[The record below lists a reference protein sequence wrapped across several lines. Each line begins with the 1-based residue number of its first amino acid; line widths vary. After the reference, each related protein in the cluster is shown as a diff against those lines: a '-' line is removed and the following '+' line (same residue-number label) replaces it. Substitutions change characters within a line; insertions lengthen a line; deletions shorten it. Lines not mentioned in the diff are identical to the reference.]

1 MRDFTSEEQAILRRM
16 VSYRNDNNIEALR
29 LRNLLDEIVPNYVLI
44 WEKKSPEH
52 CENIDLYL
60 PTNDKEVGLS
70 SFYEIADFLLF
81 IEEINELGL
90 ISVRNYDIKTY
101 TKALFSTD
109 KYYYENPFMSNESIL
124 TRREH
129 KRVNRTNGYYS
140 YRSQLQLTKLLN
152 SYCDAVILPRPLLLD
167 LEKNNFM
174 TIEARRFD
182 KQLSRTN
189 ISIIVAA
196 LAIVVP
202 IIVNKC
208 SSDSVKL
215 DDIEVLTSAIT
226 KDKTVSIDCIGVM
239 SKDTFNVKVIH
250 PNVKLSPTSNPS
262 KKSALKN

>member
-16 VSYRNDNNIEALR
+16 VSYRNNNNIEALR

-208 SSDSVKL
+208 SSDSADRSCVEAPVSSITKNDVSSIDSTTIFPVETLNVVKTISYEKL
-215 DDIEVLTSAIT
+215 D
-226 KDKTVSIDCIGVM
+226 SI
-239 SKDTFNVKVIH
+239 
-250 PNVKLSPTSNPS
+250 
-262 KKSALKN
+262 

>member
-16 VSYRNDNNIEALR
+16 VSYRNNNNIEALR

-152 SYCDAVILPRPLLLD
+152 SYCDAIILPRPLLLD

-208 SSDSVKL
+208 FSDSADGSCVEAPVSSITKNDVSSIDSTTIFPIETLNVVKTISYEKL
-215 DDIEVLTSAIT
+215 D
-226 KDKTVSIDCIGVM
+226 SI
-239 SKDTFNVKVIH
+239 
-250 PNVKLSPTSNPS
+250 
-262 KKSALKN
+262 